1 MTDAIAKRYEH
12 YRDVDP
18 NAVFYAWNRLY
29 LQDALC
35 GPGRDVWKIY
45 DDFYVFDPP
54 SQTTFPPYRHLP
66 HIRPPT
72 WFRTNNFGWRG
83 PDIALNK
90 PAQTI
95 RIAFLGS
102 SKTLDMYGQPHSHIE
117 YIQEWL
123 NLWMKARR
131 YPYRVEVINA
141 SRTGISDRA
150 NVAILIDEVLPLEP
164 DLVIDDGANDF
175 APGLLLTTPAPP
187 PPGSDLRRRDAV
199 ARGRPFRARPPAP
212 RRESLNT
219 HALLDGYE
227 RMRRSLEAE
236 GGQLALPS
244 WVFMAKDGLR
254 LQLPKD
260 ISVYHSLNHDYYP
273 LTYSET
279 RLLADYYNRV
289 FRKYAERH
297 GLLFLDM
304 AAVFPLDPELFIDTV
319 HMTPQGLRL
328 ESWYYLQMIVPWL
341 EKRIANGT
349 LPRIMKHP
357 RDHHPALQPADY
369 PIVTRQSIQESCH

>member
-187 PPGSDLRRRDAV
+187 PPAATSGDVTPWRADAHFALARRLHAASRSTRTRCLTVTSVCGGLLRPRA
-199 ARGRPFRARPPAP
+199 ASWPFRPG
-212 RRESLNT
+212 S
-219 HALLDGYE
+219 
-227 RMRRSLEAE
+227 
-236 GGQLALPS
+236 S
-244 WVFMAKDGLR
+244 W
-254 LQLPKD
+254 PKTASACNSRK
-260 ISVYHSLNHDYYP
+260 IFRC
-273 LTYSET
+273 TT
-279 RLLADYYNRV
+279 R
-289 FRKYAERH
+289 
-297 GLLFLDM
+297 
-304 AAVFPLDPELFIDTV
+304 
-319 HMTPQGLRL
+319 
-328 ESWYYLQMIVPWL
+328 
-341 EKRIANGT
+341 
-349 LPRIMKHP
+349 
-357 RDHHPALQPADY
+357 
-369 PIVTRQSIQESCH
+369 

>member
-1 MTDAIAKRYEH
+1 
-12 YRDVDP
+12 
-18 NAVFYAWNRLY
+18 
-29 LQDALC
+29 
-35 GPGRDVWKIY
+35 
-45 DDFYVFDPP
+45 
-54 SQTTFPPYRHLP
+54 
-66 HIRPPT
+66 
-72 WFRTNNFGWRG
+72 
-83 PDIALNK
+83 
-90 PAQTI
+90 
-95 RIAFLGS
+95 
-102 SKTLDMYGQPHSHIE
+102 
-117 YIQEWL
+117 
-123 NLWMKARR
+123 
-131 YPYRVEVINA
+131 
-141 SRTGISDRA
+141 
-150 NVAILIDEVLPLEP
+150 
-164 DLVIDDGANDF
+164 
-175 APGLLLTTPAPP
+175 
-187 PPGSDLRRRDAV
+187 
-199 ARGRPFRARPPAP
+199 
-212 RRESLNT
+212 
-219 HALLDGYE
+219 
-227 RMRRSLEAE
+227 
-236 GGQLALPS
+236 
-244 WVFMAKDGLR
+244 MAKDGLR